1 MAKGMRVKLNY
12 EVSRDP
18 DTGAEVTRLTPSE
31 VTCHRNYFYQKCFFN
46 DGSHLLFAGEF
57 DGHWNYYLLNLAKA
71 EAVQLTEG
79 AGDNTFGGFLS
90 PDDAFLYY
98 VKNDR
103 TLLEVNLQ
111 TLAEREV
118 YRVPQEWVGYG
129 TWVANSDCTKLVGIE
144 IAKSDYV
151 PLSDWKVFHDFFH
164 KGPHCRLLRVD
175 LQTGESQTIHEEKLW
190 LGHPIYR
197 PFDDNTVAFCHEGP
211 HDLVDAR
218 MWLVNEDG
226 SNVRKVKEH
235 ADGESCT
242 HEFWVPNG
250 SALVYVSYLKGK
262 QGRTVYRYDPKSQ
275 RNEEIMP
282 IPACSH
288 LMSNVEGTL
297 LVGDGSG
304 TPVDVKDTGGYTID
318 NDPYLYVFDVAR
330 KRYFRVARHDTSWA
344 TFANSR
350 QVTHPHPSFTPDD
363 SAVLFSSDKDGKPAI
378 YIAKLP
384 EQREMLQA

>member
-1 MAKGMRVKLNY
+1 MKGKIIPLNFRQQTDSETGH
-12 EVSRDP
+12 EVIRM
-18 DTGAEVTRLTPSE
+18 TPPHII
-31 VTCHRNYFYQKCFFN
+31 CHRKYFYQKCFTR
-46 DGSHLLFAGEF
+46 DGGKLIFGGAFE
-57 DGHWNYYLLNLAKA
+57 GHWNYYLLDVANA
-71 EAVQLTEG
+71 EAIQLTEG

-90 PDDAFLYY
+90 PDDKSLYY

-103 TLLEVNLQ
+103 TLLEVNLK

-118 YRVPQEWVGYG
+118 YRVPDDWVGYG
-129 TWVANSDCTKLVGIE
+129 TWVSNSDCTKLVGIE
-144 IAKSDYV
+144 IAKSDWT
-151 PLSDWKVFHDFFH
+151 PLNTWQLFHDFFH

-175 LQTGESQTIHEEKLW
+175 LQTGESAVIHEEKNW

-235 ADGESCT
+235 AEGESCT

-250 SALVYVSYLKGK
+250 SALVYVSYLKGE
-262 QGRTVYRYDPKSQ
+262 QGRTIYSFNPDTGV
-275 RNEEIMP
+275 NEAVMQM
-282 IPACSH
+282 PACSH
-288 LMSNVEGTL
+288 LMSNFDGTL

-304 TPVDVKDTGGYTID
+304 TPVDVKDTSGYTID
-318 NDPYLYVFDVAR
+318 NDPYLYAFDVA
-330 KRYFRVARHDTSWA
+330 KKAYFRVARHDTSWA
-344 TFANSR
+344 TVANSR

-363 SAVLFSSDKDGKPAI
+363 KAVLFSSDKDGKPAL

-384 EQREMLQA
+384 EQPEMLQA